1 MKKRIVNRW
10 EGGAIIHHRTEIVT
24 RYCESDA
31 LGHINSV
38 SYFIYLEQA
47 RVEFLLDNEI
57 VPNLDHFP
65 FVLVSTHCDY
75 KQQIYIND
83 RIVIKSFLKEI
94 GRSSVTLGH
103 EFVHQ
108 DRDELLAY
116 GEAVIV
122 HFDFEKQTSAPIPDE
137 MRNKMEKFLNK

>member
-1 MKKRIVNRW
+1 MF
-10 EGGAIIHHRTEIVT
+10 HRTEIVT

-57 VPNLDHFP
+57 VPNLDNWQ
-65 FVLVSTHCDY
+65 FVLVSTRCDY

-83 RIVIKSFLKEI
+83 RIVIKTFLKEI
-94 GRSSVTLGH
+94 GSSSFTLSH
-103 EFVHQ
+103 AFVHQ
-108 DRDELLAY
+108 ERDELLAY

-122 HFDFEKQTSAPIPDE
+122 HFDFEKQKSSPIPVE
-137 MRNKMEKFLNK
+137 IRSKMEKFLK

>member
-1 MKKRIVNRW
+1 VS
-10 EGGAIIHHRTEIVT
+10 IIYHQTEIVT

-57 VPNLDHFP
+57 VPNLENWP

-83 RIVIKSFLKEI
+83 SIVIKTFLKEI
-94 GRSSVTLGH
+94 GRSSFTLGH

-108 DRDELLAY
+108 DRRELLAY

-122 HFDFEKQTSAPIPDE
+122 HFDFEKQKSSPIPDE
-137 MRNKMEKFLNK
+137 IRNKMAKFLRT

>member
-1 MKKRIVNRW
+1 M
-10 EGGAIIHHRTEIVT
+10 VT

-57 VPNLDHFP
+57 VPNLNNWP

-75 KQQIYIND
+75 KQQIYVND
-83 RIVIKSFLKEI
+83 RIIITSSLKEI
-94 GRSSVTLGH
+94 GRSSFTLSH
-103 EFVHQ
+103 EFIHQ
-108 DRDELLAY
+108 DREELLAY

-122 HFDFEKQTSAPIPDE
+122 HFDFEKQKSSPIPDE
-137 MRNKMEKFLNK
+137 MRYILEKF

>member
-1 MKKRIVNRW
+1 
-10 EGGAIIHHRTEIVT
+10 
-24 RYCESDA
+24 
-31 LGHINSV
+31 V

-47 RVEFLLDNEI
+47 RIEFLLDNEI
-57 VPNLDHFP
+57 VPNLDNWP

-83 RIVIKSFLKEI
+83 RIVIKTFLKEI
-94 GRSSVTLGH
+94 GNSSFTLSH
-103 EFVHQ
+103 EFVNQ

-122 HFDFEKQTSAPIPDE
+122 HFDFDKQKSSPIPVE
-137 MRNKMEKFLNK
+137 MRNKFEKFLK

>member
-1 MKKRIVNRW
+1 M
-10 EGGAIIHHRTEIVT
+10 AAIHHTTQIVT

-57 VPNLDHFP
+57 IPNLDNWP
-65 FVLVSTHCDY
+65 FILVSTNCEY
-75 KQQIYIND
+75 KQQIYVND
-83 RIVIKSFLKEI
+83 RIVVNTFLKEI
-94 GRSSVTLGH
+94 GRSNFTLGH
-103 EFVHQ
+103 KIVHE

-116 GEAVIV
+116 GESVVV
-122 HFDFEKQTSAPIPDE
+122 HFDFEQQKSSPVPVE
-137 MRNKMEKFLNK
+137 MRNKMEKFLK

>member
-1 MKKRIVNRW
+1 M
-10 EGGAIIHHRTEIVT
+10 HHTTQIVT

-57 VPNLDHFP
+57 IPNLDNWP
-65 FVLVSTHCDY
+65 FILVSTNCEY
-75 KQQIYIND
+75 KQQIYVND
-83 RIVIKSFLKEI
+83 RIVVNTFLKEI
-94 GRSSVTLGH
+94 GRSNFTLGH
-103 EFVHQ
+103 KIVHE

-116 GEAVIV
+116 GESVVV
-122 HFDFEKQTSAPIPDE
+122 HFDFEQQKSSPVPVE
-137 MRNKMEKFLNK
+137 MRNKMEKFLK